1 MDDREK
7 VVRILELLEKTVGN
21 LDWVQ
26 IRLESPK
33 HCSDT
38 ITKIKEAIRMLVDLN
53 RYADSLNLGKN
64 MPRNS
69 LQKIIDV
76 LES

>member
-1 MDDREK
+1 MTLTDKE
-7 VVRILELLEKTVGN
+7 
-21 LDWVQ
+21 
-26 IRLESPK
+26 
-33 HCSDT
+33 
-38 ITKIKEAIRMLVDLN
+38 KIKEAIRLLVDLN